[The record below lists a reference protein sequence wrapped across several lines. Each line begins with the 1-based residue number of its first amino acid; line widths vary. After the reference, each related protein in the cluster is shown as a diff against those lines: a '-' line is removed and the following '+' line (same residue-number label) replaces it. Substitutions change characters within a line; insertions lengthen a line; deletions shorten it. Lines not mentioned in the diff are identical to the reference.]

1 MNQHSTHFSEKK
13 SKLSSQNK
21 GLKYAFIILGF
32 LFNSIAASGQTFYNM
47 SVANYSQNFTNI
59 ANTTAW
65 PNGFNGT
72 ESQMWRGLAVDASG
86 VIPSALRITTAT
98 NGAFTTT
105 TTGGVQRGTGNI
117 QLLTT
122 GATNNTSSAGI
133 ELYLDFTGRTAGTL
147 SFNAAQV
154 ANSTGD
160 RVGTL
165 RVFASTDGATYSEL
179 TATGLPFVATNN
191 VVNTAAIS
199 VALPA
204 VFTNSPTARLRFYYH
219 NGTTGGT
226 TGSRPKISIDNVV
239 VTSTPAASTTITLSS
254 PAQTGASNITQS
266 STNNIISHFQAAVST
281 ANATLNT
288 LAFTTSGTQLAG
300 DLTGNFKLFY
310 GTTNVFTS
318 ATQISTVAS
327 GAPGTRSFTG
337 LTQAINSGVTGYFW
351 IVADASATSGGNR
364 TLTVSANPVLTF
376 AAGTPTGTITTG
388 GTKTFIDPVSPS
400 LSANTLNAFGSQC
413 VGSTYGPNTFTITGA
428 LLTSANVTVSA
439 LSGFEFATVAGGP
452 YSASL
457 SLPQPGGAYAQTIH
471 VRFLPIAAVAYN
483 GNIVV
488 GGGGASNINVAA
500 SGSGSTGAVA
510 VTTTSATSITSTTA
524 ASGGTTLSTTCGSI
538 TAKGVV
544 WGSIANPTVP
554 SANSTNDG
562 AGTAN
567 FTSNVSGLTPGT
579 TYNYRAYTT
588 NSNGVTSYGANQ
600 TFTTLS
606 LEPTAHAASF
616 TVSSPTSS
624 SLTLNFSA
632 ASTITNAAG
641 YLIIRRTGAAP
652 TGTPID
658 ATSYSA
664 GNTIGDGTVA
674 AIVSSTAIT
683 STLISG
689 LANASNYHF
698 SLIPFGYNGSNPA
711 SYNYFTAATI
721 PNANGTTLSA
731 PITIVTFPSTWSGIT
746 TTAPS
751 TFQNANIAGTV
762 TAARAAGLNA
772 VSSSARFN
780 SDNWLSSATLTLAGN
795 TDYIT
800 FTVNA
805 ASGFVINLAGAALNF
820 TLGSSGTGPINYAVY
835 SSVDGFASTAAQIG
849 ANLTTASTSVTFPN
863 TASYNNLTTV
873 EFRIYGFNASAAGGT
888 GGFASMNLTGNLVSI
903 GTITSGTVS
912 TNICAGTTGVSVPF
926 TYTPAVN
933 FPSGSTVFTAQLSNA
948 SGSFATP
955 TVLQNVLSNGT
966 GSQSISV
973 NIPSATPSG
982 TGYRIRVVSSSPSA
996 TGIDNGSNIN
1006 IQNSTTSIAPI
1017 ATQNIN
1023 PSVNGSALTVS
1034 EGATAISRQWSFG
1047 TTSGGPYLSNLG
1059 IASTQIPNF
1068 ATPGTYY
1075 IVCKST
1081 YGAPCNLTV
1090 ESNEVQINVT
1100 VGLPVLSTT
1109 TPTAID
1115 ESSAQSGGNV
1125 TNDGGAAVTSRG
1137 IVWNTSTTPVLPGLG
1152 NTALGSGLGTFTSAI
1167 TALAPQTR
1175 YYVRAYATNTAGTG
1189 YGNEQNF
1196 YTLSNSP
1203 EIQAGNLIVNAFSTT
1218 QLDLSWDAAQF
1229 PATGATTKGYV
1240 LLRAVS
1246 PTLPTLV
1253 SINGQAPLPGAGT
1266 TIVSS
1271 TIAEFTSTFSNN
1283 LLASSTTYN
1292 YLLVPFCWDGT
1303 NAATYHYLTNLAP
1316 EGSGTT
1322 LTGSCSEPTNGATSP
1337 FTSGNTATQISLT
1350 TSTGNG
1356 DGRLAVVS
1364 TSPITVVP
1372 ENGIVYNANSQ
1383 FGLGD
1388 NLGSFTYAVYSG
1400 SSNVVVVTGLAPSTT
1415 YYFAVFEFNSAGQCY
1430 KVTAPGTVSSA
1441 TLSAPSVIETFEP
1454 GTKSSYTIGND
1465 VCNLGS
1471 WNFSDALIGTDAN
1484 DRKIGLKSARIR
1496 NSGSITMNFD
1506 KINGAGTIQVRHG
1519 KYGTDAN
1526 STWRMDVSTN
1536 GGATFDAWSS
1546 SVITTSTT
1554 TLATQNFAV
1563 NLSGAIRIRIV
1574 KLSGGSARLNID
1586 NISISDFVS
1595 GNSTSTGAIAGSPF
1609 CVSDLSGIALNVP
1622 YTASGVFGTLN
1633 VFTAQLSDA
1642 NGSFAIPT
1650 VIGTLTGNA
1659 LTGTIPA
1666 TIPAGTVSGTGYR
1679 IRVVTSEPITPLAN
1693 VSQNSTNLSVFLN
1706 APDVSG
1712 FNATTL
1718 SGSSVQLAWSLPT
1731 GCFDEILVIGR
1742 LGSLVNA
1749 IPTGNGSLYTAN
1761 GAFGTI
1767 GTNANLPAGNFAVYK
1782 AAAGSNVTITGLTA
1796 GSTYFFEIFT
1806 RKGTN
1811 WSDGVIL
1818 SIEPINTL
1826 IGDFRSTATGN
1837 WNTAASWQRWNGTA
1851 WINCTTLSSPNQW
1864 PNQGGTSGSAGTINV
1879 TIQSG
1884 HTITISTS
1892 AASQAINNL
1901 TVNAGGKLFTNNSL
1915 LNGNRYL
1922 TIYGDIK
1929 CNGEIGNG
1937 SAIYDNISFNVE
1949 GNPTSISGT
1958 GTFNASRIRKNFST
1972 NATTNLIIAM
1982 NVGLRFAAGVGNSS
1996 GTQIYSNV
2004 SGTVFNMTINENVIV
2019 TLNKDVGLSGN
2030 ISIDGIDGEGS
2041 GERGGTFT
2049 INGTLNIPGTLFTM
2063 TDNLTSAV
2071 SYIIGTS
2078 GVVNC
2083 VSVCTGNTA
2092 TTGNGSLGGSC
2103 TLRILN
2109 GGKLNMTDNK
2119 PFNLRNNTV
2128 SPFTYV
2134 EGIGFNNNTFDLQ
2147 PGSIVQFSSPSGD
2160 QPVTSSLTYSN
2171 ILLTNGANKVI
2182 TATLNVLQDI
2192 TMESPSVFIPQGN
2205 TINIGGDWRNY
2216 NETGFTEGTT
2226 SGTVVFNGSNAQ
2238 NIYCAGGERFYNVTI
2253 SNSSVSGVTL
2263 RNNITLANDLDLGT
2277 AGRLFFGP
2285 SPTICTLSKM
2295 TASSNTFKGS
2305 ASALVD
2311 MSQAEHILLIGCE
2324 DPGFTGNLSAG
2335 SLSLVNYNRNSLSAV
2350 DGNQNILCNLVYAN
2364 LSLSGSDTKFTNDDF
2379 TVNQS
2384 FVTDGGNTVIEATVT
2399 GKTLTLGGNL
2409 TLSGGATMNDNCLDN
2424 LEIITSGNASQVF
2437 DSQTKNIKCF
2447 NLKSTKTSGGLS
2459 LLGPLGQTETN
2470 IKSDWAIDF
2479 SGSALFT
2486 DNGNLIKVGDDV
2498 ELGGTLST
2506 AANFSLSG
2514 TLELTGI
2521 GASVDVHIS
2530 DFTSSGAAK
2539 AEINHLTIN
2548 TGALT
2553 GGLKTIQNYPI
2564 ASGASTS
2571 IKGDFT
2577 ILEGSNGA
2585 EFETNNNQLLVAGN
2599 WTNWDASAFKQ
2610 GTGNVTFNGASPQN
2624 LTCVGGETLYSFTLN
2639 NSSTTG
2645 VTIIGGDL
2653 NVDQQIAFT
2662 NGLLNLNSNDLLLG
2676 TTTNNALVLGGNTSS
2691 YAVVWDGS
2699 ANGKIIHQVNN
2710 NTDAYYFPMGDE
2722 VDFSPATVDLNS
2734 GLISAARLE
2743 GSVIGLPHPQ
2753 LGSSTNYLNRYWLI
2767 EPVGITNPGYNIQF
2781 SYATVDAVGP
2791 ENTLYPAKHNAG
2803 GWQTPTGSGSLAQI
2817 GTGSVNTGL
2826 RTFTWNG
2833 LIDFSEFTGLG
2844 DGSPLPVELL
2854 DFTAEPENEAVLLN
2868 WTTASETNNAWF
2880 EVERSLDAI
2889 HFEIVLKQAGA
2900 GNSSLIRN
2908 YQDIDKSPFTGVSYY
2923 RLKQVDFN
2931 GDYSYSQIVPVN
2943 FDLNKLAL
2951 TSAYSGQGN
2960 NLIVTFNR
2968 AVEEPQFS
2976 LFDLSGKLVAV
2987 HNETSNGNQFT
2998 LPMDVLQKGIY
3009 LLDIKVGDLRFIS
3022 KVIY

>member
-1 MNQHSTHFSEKK
+1 
-13 SKLSSQNK
+13 L
-21 GLKYAFIILGF
+21 
-32 LFNSIAASGQTFYNM
+32 
-47 SVANYSQNFTNI
+47 NI
-59 ANTTAW
+59 
-65 PNGFNGT
+65 
-72 ESQMWRGLAVDASG
+72 
-86 VIPSALRITTAT
+86 AT
-98 NGAFTTT
+98 NG
-105 TTGGVQRGTGNI
+105 NI
-117 QLLTT
+117 
-122 GATNNTSSAGI
+122 
-133 ELYLDFTGRTAGTL
+133 YLRW
-147 SFNAAQV
+147 NI
-154 ANSTGD
+154 N
-160 RVGTL
+160 
-165 RVFASTDGATYSEL
+165 
-179 TATGLPFVATNN
+179 
-191 VVNTAAIS
+191 
-199 VALPA
+199 
-204 VFTNSPTARLRFYYH
+204 
-219 NGTTGGT
+219 T
-226 TGSRPKISIDNVV
+226 TGSNSQGIAIDNIS
-239 VTSTPAASTTITLSS
+239 VTAAFATASPTIALSS
-254 PAQTGASNITQS
+254 PSQTGASNITQS

-288 LAFTTSGTQLAG
+288 LAFTTTGTQLAG

-310 GTTNVFTS
+310 GTTNVFAS

-351 IVADASATSGGNR
+351 ILADASVTSGGNR

-376 AAGTPTGTITTG
+376 VSGTPSGTITAG

-400 LSANTLNAFGSQC
+400 LSANTLNTFGSQC
-413 VGSTYGPNTFTITGA
+413 VGSTYGPNTFTITGT
-428 LLTSANVTVSA
+428 LLTSANITVSA

-457 SLPQPGGAYAQTIH
+457 SLAQPGGAYSQTIY
-471 VRFLPIAAVAYN
+471 VRFLPIAAAAYN

-488 GGGGASNINVAA
+488 GGGGASSINVAA
-500 SGSGSTGAVA
+500 SGSGITGAVA
-510 VTTTSATSITSTTA
+510 VTTTGATSISATTA
-524 ASGGTTLSTTCGSI
+524 VSGGSAVSTTCGTI

-544 WGSIANPTVP
+544 WGLTANPTVP

-689 LANASNYHF
+689 LANATNYHF

-711 SYNYFTAATI
+711 TYNYYTAATI

-751 TFQNANIAGTV
+751 SFQNANIAGTV

-772 VSSSARFN
+772 VSSGSRFN
-780 SDNWLSSATLTLAGN
+780 SDNWPSSTTLTLAGN

-820 TLGSSGTGPINYAVY
+820 TLGSSGSGPINYAVY

-863 TASYNNLTTV
+863 TASYNNLTTI
-873 EFRIYGFNASAAGGT
+873 EFRIYGFNASASGGT

-903 GTITSGTVS
+903 GTITTGTVS
-912 TNICAGTTGVSVPF
+912 TSICAGTTGVSVPF

-1006 IQNSTTSIAPI
+1006 VQNSTTSIAPI

-1047 TTSGGPYLSNLG
+1047 TTSGGPYPNNLG
-1059 IASTQIPNF
+1059 TATTQIPNF

-1075 IVCKST
+1075 IICEST
-1081 YGAPCNLTV
+1081 YGAPCNVTV

-1100 VGLPVLSTT
+1100 VGLPVLSTA
-1109 TPTAID
+1109 TPTSID
-1115 ESSAQSGGNV
+1115 ENSAQSGGNV
-1125 TNDGGAAVTSRG
+1125 TNDGGAAVTARG
-1137 IVWNTSTTPVLPGLG
+1137 IVWNTTSTPVLPGLG
-1152 NTALGSGLGTFTSAI
+1152 NIAAGTGLGTFTSAI
-1167 TALAPQTR
+1167 TSLTPQTR

-1196 YTLSNSP
+1196 YTLSNPP
-1203 EIQAGNLIVNAFSTT
+1203 EIQAGNLVVNALSTT

-1229 PATGATTKGYV
+1229 PTTGATTKGYV

-1253 SINGQAPLPGAGT
+1253 STNGQAPLPGAGT

-1271 TIAEFTSTFSNN
+1271 TIAELTTTFSNS
-1283 LLASSTTYN
+1283 LLSSSTTYN

-1303 NAATYHYLTNLAP
+1303 NTSTYNYLTNLAP
-1316 EGSGTT
+1316 DGSGTT
-1322 LTGSCSEPTNGATSP
+1322 LTGSCVEPTIGSTSP
-1337 FTSGNTATQISLT
+1337 FTSGITASQIILT
-1350 TSTGNG
+1350 TGIGNG
-1356 DGRLAVVS
+1356 NGRLIVVS
-1364 TSPITVVP
+1364 TSPISSVP
-1372 ENGIVYNANSQ
+1372 LNGITYSASNQ

-1388 NLGSFTYAVYSG
+1388 NLGSFTYAVSSG
-1400 SSNVVVVTGLAPSTT
+1400 TANVVTVIGLSPSTT
-1415 YYFAVFEFNSAGQCY
+1415 YYFAAFEYNTAGQCY
-1430 KVTAPGTVSSA
+1430 KITSPGTTNA
-1441 TLSAPSVIETFEP
+1441 TTATAPSVIETFEP
-1454 GTKSSYTIGND
+1454 GTKTAYTTGNAL
-1465 VCNLGS
+1465 CNLGN
-1471 WNFSDALIGTDAN
+1471 WNFVDALIGTDVN
-1484 DRKIGLKSARIR
+1484 DKKIGLKSARIR
-1496 NSGSITMNFD
+1496 NNGNVTMNFD
-1506 KINGAGTIQVRHG
+1506 KLNGAGTIQILHA

-1526 STWRMDVSTN
+1526 STWRLDVSNN

-1546 SVITTSTT
+1546 SIITTSNTS
-1554 TLATQNFAV
+1554 LVAQNFAV
-1563 NLSGAIRIRIV
+1563 NLNGSIRIRIV
-1574 KLSGGSARLNID
+1574 KLSGGSARMNID
-1586 NISISDFVS
+1586 NISISDFLA
-1595 GNSTSTGAIAGSPF
+1595 GNTTSVGTILGSPF
-1609 CVSDLSGIALNVP
+1609 CVSDISGIALNVP
-1622 YTASGVFGTLN
+1622 YTATGAFNSTN

-1642 NGSFAIPT
+1642 SGSFAIPT
-1650 VIGTLTGNA
+1650 VIGTLTGNS
-1659 LTGTIPA
+1659 LSGTISA
-1666 TIPAGTVSGTGYR
+1666 NIPAGTSSGTGYR
-1679 IRVVTSEPITPLAN
+1679 IRVVTSEPVTSLAN

-1712 FNATTL
+1712 FNATTI
-1718 SGSSVQLAWSLPT
+1718 SGSSVQLAWTLPT
-1731 GCFDEILVIGR
+1731 SCFDEILIVGQ
-1742 LGSLVNA
+1742 LASPVSA
-1749 IPTGNGSLYTAN
+1749 TPTGNGTLYTAN
-1761 GAFGTI
+1761 ANFGTV

-1796 GSTYFFEIFT
+1796 GSTYYFEIFT

-1818 SIEPINTL
+1818 SIEPTNTL
-1826 IGDFRSTATGN
+1826 IGDFRSLATGN
-1837 WNTAASWQRWNGTA
+1837 WNTAASWQRWSGAA
-1851 WINCTTLSSPNQW
+1851 WVNCTTLSSPNQW

-1884 HTITISTS
+1884 HTITLS
-1892 AASQAINNL
+1892 ASATSQAINNL
-1901 TVNAGGKLFTNNSL
+1901 TVNAGGKLFTNNTL

-1937 SAIYDNISFNVE
+1937 SSIYDNISFNVE
-1949 GNPTSISGT
+1949 GNPTSITGI
-1958 GTFNASRIRKNFST
+1958 GTFNASRIRKNFNT
-1972 NATTNLIIAM
+1972 NITTNLIIAM

-1996 GTQIYSNV
+1996 GTQIYNNV

-2030 ISIDGIDGEGS
+2030 ISVDGIDGEGS

-2049 INGTLNIPGTLFTM
+2049 INGILNIPGTLFTM
-2063 TDNLTSAV
+2063 TDNISSAV
-2071 SYIIGTS
+2071 SYVIGTS

-2092 TTGNGSLGGSC
+2092 STGNGSLGGTC

-2128 SPFTYV
+2128 SPYTYV

-2171 ILLTNGANKVI
+2171 ILLTNGANKLI

-2205 TINIGGDWRNY
+2205 TVNIGGDWRNY
-2216 NETGFTEGTT
+2216 GETGFIEGTV

-2238 NIYCAGGERFYNVTI
+2238 NIYCAGGERFYNLTI
-2253 SNSSVSGVTL
+2253 SNSSISGVTL

-2285 SPTICTLSKM
+2285 SPTVCILSKM

-2305 ASALVD
+2305 ATALVD

-2324 DPGFTGNLSAG
+2324 TPSYSGSLNAGN
-2335 SLSLVNYNRNSLSAV
+2335 LSLVNYNRNSLSAV
-2350 DGNQNILCNLVYAN
+2350 SGNQNILCNLVYAN
-2364 LSLSGSDTKFTNDDF
+2364 LSLSGSDNKFTNDNF
-2379 TVNQS
+2379 SVNQS
-2384 FVTDGGNTVIEATVT
+2384 LVADGGNTIVEATVL

-2409 TLSGGATMNDNCLDN
+2409 TLASGATMNDNCLDN

-2447 NLKSTKTSGGLS
+2447 NLRSTKTSGGLS

-2470 IKSDWAIDF
+2470 IKSDWAIDY

-2498 ELGGTLST
+2498 ELGGTLSN

-2521 GASVDVHIS
+2521 GVAVDVHIS
-2530 DFTSSGAAK
+2530 DYTSSGAAK
-2539 AEINHLTIN
+2539 AEINNLTIN

-2553 GGLKTIQNYPI
+2553 GGLKTVQNYPI

-2585 EFETNNNQLLVAGN
+2585 EFETNNNQLFVGGN
-2599 WTNWDASAFKQ
+2599 WTNWNASAFKQ
-2610 GTGNVTFNGASPQN
+2610 GTGNVTFNGINAQN
-2624 LTCVGGETLYSFTLN
+2624 LTCIGGETLHSFTLN
-2639 NSSTTG
+2639 NTSSTG
-2645 VTIIGGDL
+2645 ITINGGDL
-2653 NVDQQIAFT
+2653 NVNQQIAF
-2662 NGLLNLNSNDLLLG
+2662 NDGLLNLNSNDLLLG
-2676 TTTNNALVLGGNTSS
+2676 TSTNNAVVLGGNTGS

-2710 NTDAYYFPMGDE
+2710 NTDAYYFPMGDD

-2734 GLISAARLE
+2734 GLISSARLE
-2743 GSVIGLPHPQ
+2743 GSVISLAHPQ

-2781 SYATVDAVGP
+2781 SYATADAVGP
-2791 ENTLYPAKHNAG
+2791 ENTLYPAKYNAG

-2844 DGSPLPVELL
+2844 NGSPLPVELL
-2854 DFTAEPENEAVLLN
+2854 DFTALPENENVLLH
-2868 WTTASETNNAWF
+2868 WTTASEINNAWF
-2880 EVERSLDAI
+2880 EVERSKDAVN
-2889 HFEIVLKQAGA
+2889 FETVLKQSGA

-2908 YQDIDKSPFTGVSYY
+2908 YQDIDKSPFTGISYY

-2931 GDYSYSQIVPVN
+2931 GDFSYSEIVPVN
-2943 FDLNKLAL
+2943 FDLNKLAV
-2951 TSAYSGQGN
+2951 TSVFSGQEN
-2960 NLIVTFNR
+2960 NLIVLFNR
-2968 AVEEPQFS
+2968 AVDEPQFK
-2976 LFDLSGKLVAV
+2976 LFDLSGKLVAM
-2987 HNETSNGNQFT
+2987 HSDASNGTQFT
-2998 LPMDVLQKGIY
+2998 IPLEVLQKGIY
-3009 LLDIKVGDLRFIS
+3009 LLEITVGELRFIS